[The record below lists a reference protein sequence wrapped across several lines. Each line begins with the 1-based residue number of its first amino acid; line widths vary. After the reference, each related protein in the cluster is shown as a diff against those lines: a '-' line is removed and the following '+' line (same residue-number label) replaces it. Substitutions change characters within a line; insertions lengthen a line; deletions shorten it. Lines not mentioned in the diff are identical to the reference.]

1 MRKYLLWG
9 AALCCAWLWAG
20 SAMAVEA
27 PALSNDPALEA
38 RVLEIS
44 QELRCLVCQNET
56 IAASQADLASD
67 LRQQIRSKLQAG
79 ETPDQIR
86 QFMVDRYGDFVL
98 YKPRLGAKTV
108 LLWIGPFVLLVIAFG
123 VLWRAIRRRPAEE
136 TAPDLSAQDA
146 QRARQLL
153 GLTDTEEKNT

>member
-1 MRKYLLWG
+1 VRKYLLWG
-9 AALCCAWLWAG
+9 ALCCAWLWAG
-20 SAMAVEA
+20 SAIATEA
-27 PALSNDPALEA
+27 PMLSNDPALEE

-67 LRQQIRSKLQAG
+67 LRQQIRTKLQAG

-86 QFMVDRYGDFVL
+86 KFMVDRYGDFVL
-98 YKPRLGAKTV
+98 YKPRLSTKTV

-123 VLWRAIRRRPAEE
+123 VLWRAIRHRPPEE
-136 TAPDLSAQDA
+136 PTPDLSTQDA

-153 GLTDTEEKNT
+153 GLTEEKDT